1 MEDNMNLSDL
11 LKGFTYELTKNTD
24 PDIRS
29 LQIDNR
35 KDVKDSL
42 FICIRGVSYDSHN
55 LVGDVI
61 SKGAAAIVCEW
72 DFDAAPYSIPFV
84 KVHNTRS
91 AMAHLSAAFYG
102 DPGNSMELIGIT
114 GTNGKTS
121 IAHFI
126 HEILNEN
133 NRLSGLIGTTGNL
146 AGYRKLDLKILTS
159 TTPDPIEL
167 HQIFKGMKQAGCS
180 DVVMEATSHA
190 LGLSKLESLMFKVGV
205 FSNLTQDHLDYH
217 KTMEDYLE
225 AKLKL
230 FDKSEVGIIN
240 IDSSVSDKVIARC
253 KGKVKTYGIDRQC
266 DYKAENIIYD
276 FQSVQYDLIIEE
288 RKEHIYIPIPGKFTV
303 YNSLAALGACLEL
316 GLTIEEIKKAL
327 KHLEGVPG
335 RMQMIKNNMGI
346 NVIVDYSHTPDG
358 LKNIMQSVRFFTKGR
373 LITVAGCGGNRD
385 RLKRPVMGKMVYD
398 MSDVGIFTSDNPR
411 NEDADHIIFEMVQ
424 AIASDM
430 LLESDIAKRDS
441 KKFKIVVN
449 RREAI
454 ECAIGMAREGDS
466 VIIAGKG
473 HEDYQEVRNKV
484 KLYFDDAVEAGN
496 IIKELENERA

>member
-1 MEDNMNLSDL
+1 MNLSDL
-11 LKGFTYELTKNTD
+11 LKGFTYELTKDTD

-35 KDVKDSL
+35 KDLKNSL
-42 FICIRGVSYDSHN
+42 FICIRGVSFDSHS
-55 LVGDVI
+55 LVEDVI
-61 SKGAAAIVCEW
+61 SKGAAAILCEW
-72 DFDAAPYSIPFV
+72 DFDTSPYSVPFI

-91 AMAHLSAAFYG
+91 AMAYLSAAFYG
-102 DPGNSMELIGIT
+102 NPAESVELVGIT

-133 NRLSGLIGTTGNL
+133 NRLTGLIGTTGNL

-167 HQIFKGMKQAGCS
+167 HQIFKGMKQAGCTE
-180 DVVMEATSHA
+180 VIMETTSHS
-190 LGLSKLESLMFKVGV
+190 LGLSKLDGLKFKVGV

-230 FDKSEVGIIN
+230 FDKSETGIIN
-240 IDSSVSDKVIARC
+240 IDSSVSDKVAARC
-253 KGKVKTYGIDRQC
+253 TGKVKTYGIDRQC

-276 FQSVQYDLIIEE
+276 FQSVQYDLIMEGK
-288 RKEHIYIPIPGKFTV
+288 KEHIYIPIPGRFTV
-303 YNSLAALGACLEL
+303 YNSLAALAACLEL
-316 GLTIEEIKKAL
+316 GLTVQQVKDAL
-327 KHLEGVPG
+327 MNLRGVPG
-335 RMQMIKNNMGI
+335 RMQMIRNNLGI
-346 NVIVDYSHTPDG
+346 NVIIDYSHTPDG
-358 LKNIMQSVRFFTKGR
+358 LKNIMESVRYFTKGR

-411 NEDADHIIFEMVQ
+411 DEDPDHIIFEMVQ
-424 AIASDM
+424 SIASDM
-430 LLESDIAKRDS
+430 LLEQDIAKRDS

-454 ECAIGMAREGDS
+454 EYAVRMARKGDS

-473 HEDYQEVRNKV
+473 HEDYQEVKGKV
-484 KLYFDDAVEAGN
+484 KLYFDDAVEADN
-496 IIKELENERA
+496 IIKELENERV